1 MLVSVLLDHI
11 LPEYLLLIVR
21 ACNANTIKTNCMGTS
36 KENYLTIRGLGEAL
50 GKTNESLK

>member
-1 MLVSVLLDHI
+1 MLVYVLLDHI

-21 ACNANTIKTNCMGTS
+21 VCNANTIKTNCMGTS
-36 KENYLTIRGLGEAL
+36 KENYLTIRGLVEAL